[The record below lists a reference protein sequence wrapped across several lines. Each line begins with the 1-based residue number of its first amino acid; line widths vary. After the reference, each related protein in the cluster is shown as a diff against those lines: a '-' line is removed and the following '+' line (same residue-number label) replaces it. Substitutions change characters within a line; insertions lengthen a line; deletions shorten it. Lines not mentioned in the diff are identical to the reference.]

1 MSQPDTP
8 YPPIGDYALISDCHC
23 AALVSRR
30 GSVDWCCM
38 PRVDSDSCFGR
49 LLDWNDGGYCLI
61 APQDDGSAA
70 ARRYLQGTMV
80 LETHFKT
87 AQGEVR
93 LYDFFVMDATAPEQ
107 TRYNLVRLV
116 EGVAGE
122 VDMRVEVRPRFD
134 YGEILP
140 AMRRHENNT
149 YSATG
154 SNKGLLLHADHPLDV
169 IDNHD
174 LRGCFTIRA
183 GERARLIVHFEPPE
197 MIESALKD
205 RILDNVDADG
215 GLQRTCA
222 CWKEWSDRMHW
233 PYQFDEQSMRSAIV
247 LKSLTYRR
255 TGAIVAAP
263 TTSLPEWIG
272 GTRNWDYRFSWVR
285 DSVFTLRALY
295 RLGCFDEADSFL
307 RFIQRS
313 CAGSASQLQIMYGVD
328 GKRRLTEIEIGWLE
342 GYRGSQPV
350 RIGNCAAKQ
359 NQLDVY
365 GEVMELAWNWREGG
379 RDIDAH
385 YWDFLV
391 DVVETVSKEWS
402 KQDYG
407 IWEFR
412 GGPFHYVHSKAMCWS
427 AMNYGVMLAERD
439 KRDAP
444 VERWKQ
450 IRESIRDA
458 IEKKGYDAKRGVFT
472 QAFDNEYLDAALL
485 LLPRIGFLRYD
496 DPRMIRTADAIRRDL
511 DRKGLLARYNSPD
524 GLPGNEGVFLPCT
537 FWLAGCLALQ
547 GRIDLAWQYYHRAC
561 DCANDVGLLPEEFSV
576 EKNEMLG
583 NFPQGLTHVSQI
595 MARLALDQATQD
607 AQASS

>member
-1 MSQPDTP
+1 MSQPDIP

-23 AALVSRR
+23 SALVSRR

-49 LLDWNDGGYCLI
+49 LLDWDDGGYCLI
-61 APQDDGSAA
+61 APEDDGSAM

-87 AQGEVR
+87 GQGEVR
-93 LYDFFVMDATAPEQ
+93 LYDFFVMDPAAPEQ

-122 VDMRVEVRPRFD
+122 VRMCVEVRPRFD

-140 AMRRHENNT
+140 AMRCHENNT

-154 SNKGLLLHADHPLDV
+154 SNKGLILHADRPLDV

-174 LRGCFTIRA
+174 LQGCFTIRA
-183 GERARLIVHFEPPE
+183 GERVRLIVHFEPPE
-197 MIESALKD
+197 LIESALKR

-222 CWKEWSDRMHW
+222 WWNEWSGRMHW

-247 LKSLTYRR
+247 LKALTYRR

-328 GKRRLTEIEIGWLE
+328 GKRRLTEIEIDWLE

-365 GEVMELAWNWREGG
+365 GEVMELAWEWREGD
-379 RDIDAH
+379 REIDAH

-391 DVVETVSKEWS
+391 DVVETVNTEWQ

-412 GGPFHYVHSKAMCWS
+412 GGPLHYVHSKAMCWS

-458 IEKKGYDAKRGVFT
+458 IENKGYDAKRGVFV

-485 LLPRIGFLRYD
+485 LLPRIGFVRYD
-496 DPRMIRTADAIRRDL
+496 DPRMVRTADAIRRDL
-511 DRKGLLARYNSPD
+511 DHKGLLARYNSPD

-547 GRIDLAWQYYHRAC
+547 GRIDLAWQYYHRAR

-595 MARLALDQATQD
+595 MARLALEQATQD
-607 AQASS
+607 TRSSS

>member
-1 MSQPDTP
+1 MSQSDTP

-23 AALVSRR
+23 AALVSRH

-61 APQDDGSAA
+61 APEDDGSAM
-70 ARRYLQGTMV
+70 ARRYLPGTMV

-87 AQGEVR
+87 KQGEVR
-93 LYDFFVMDATAPEQ
+93 LYDFFVMDAAAPEQ

-122 VDMRVEVRPRFD
+122 VGMRVEVRPRFD

-140 AMRRHENNT
+140 AMRPHENNT
-149 YSATG
+149 YSAIG
-154 SNKGLLLHADHPLDV
+154 SNKGLILRADRPLDV
-169 IDNHD
+169 IDDHD
-174 LRGCFTIRA
+174 LQGCFTIRA
-183 GERARLIVHFEPPE
+183 GERVRLIVHFEPPE
-197 MIESALKD
+197 LIENALKQ
-205 RILDNVDADG
+205 RVLDDVDADG
-215 GLQRTCA
+215 GLQRTSA
-222 CWKEWSDRMHW
+222 CWQEWSGRMQW

-272 GTRNWDYRFSWVR
+272 GKRNWDYRFSWVR

-365 GEVMELAWNWREGG
+365 GEVMELAWEWREGD
-379 RDIDAH
+379 REIDKH
-385 YWDFLV
+385 YWDFLI
-391 DVVETVSKEWS
+391 DVVETVSTEWK

-412 GGPFHYVHSKAMCWS
+412 GGPFNYVHSKAMCWS

-439 KRDAP
+439 ARDAP

-458 IEKKGYDAKRGVFT
+458 IEKQGYDAKRGVFV

-485 LLPRIGFLRYD
+485 LLPRIGFVAYD
-496 DPRMIRTADAIRRDL
+496 DPRMVRTVDAIRQEL

-524 GLPGNEGVFLPCT
+524 GLPGDEGVFLPCT
-537 FWLAGCLALQ
+537 FWLVACLALQ
-547 GRIDLAWQYYHRAC
+547 GRVELAWQYYHRAR
-561 DCANDVGLLPEEFSV
+561 DCANDVGLLPEEFSI

-595 MARLALDQATQD
+595 MARLALEQATQD
-607 AQASS
+607 AGG

>member
-1 MSQPDTP
+1 
-8 YPPIGDYALISDCHC
+8 
-23 AALVSRR
+23 
-30 GSVDWCCM
+30 M

-49 LLDWNDGGYCLI
+49 LLDWDDGGYCLI
-61 APQDDGSAA
+61 APEEDGSAM

-87 AQGEVR
+87 ERGEVR
-93 LYDFFVMDATAPEQ
+93 LYDFFVMNAAAPEQ
-107 TRYNLVRLV
+107 AHYNLVRLV
-116 EGVAGE
+116 EGVTGE
-122 VDMRVEVRPRFD
+122 VSMCVEVRPRFD

-140 AMRRHENNT
+140 AMRCHENNT
-149 YSATG
+149 YSAIG
-154 SNKGLLLHADHPLDV
+154 SNKGLILHADYPLDV

-174 LRGCFTIRA
+174 LQGCVTIRA
-183 GERARLIVHFEPPE
+183 GERMRLIVHFEPPE
-197 MIESALKD
+197 LIENALER
-205 RILDNVDADG
+205 RILDDMDADG

-222 CWKEWSDRMHW
+222 CWQEWSGRMRW

-255 TGAIVAAP
+255 TGAIIAAP

-295 RLGCFDEADSFL
+295 QLGCFDEADSFL

-350 RIGNCAAKQ
+350 RIGNYAAKQ

-365 GEVMELAWNWREGG
+365 GEVMELAWEWRVGG
-379 RDIDAH
+379 REIDAH

-391 DVVETVSKEWS
+391 DVVETVSTEWP

-439 KRDAP
+439 TRDAP

-450 IRESIRDA
+450 IRDAIRDA
-458 IEKKGYDAKRGVFT
+458 IDNEGYEEKRGVFV
-472 QAFDNEYLDAALL
+472 QAFDNEYLDSALL
-485 LLPRIGFLRYD
+485 LLPRIGFVRYD
-496 DPRMIRTADAIRRDL
+496 DPRMIRTTDAIRHAL

-537 FWLAGCLALQ
+537 FWLVSCLALQ
-547 GRIDLAWQYYHRAC
+547 GRVDLAWQYYHRAR

-595 MARLALDQATQD
+595 MARLALEHATHD
-607 AQASS
+607 ADR

>member
-8 YPPIGDYALISDCHC
+8 YPPVGDYALISDCHC
-23 AALVSRR
+23 SALVSRR

-61 APQDDGSAA
+61 APEDDGSAM

-87 AQGEVR
+87 EQGEVR
-93 LYDFFVMDATAPEQ
+93 LYDFFVMDAAAPEQ
-107 TRYNLVRLV
+107 THYNLVRLV
-116 EGVAGE
+116 EGVTGE
-122 VDMRVEVRPRFD
+122 VRMSVEVRPRFD

-140 AMRRHENNT
+140 AMRCHENNT
-149 YSATG
+149 YSAIG
-154 SNKGLLLHADHPLDV
+154 SNKGLILHADRPLDV

-174 LRGCFTIRA
+174 LQGCFTIHA
-183 GERARLIVHFEPPE
+183 GERVRLIVHFEPPE
-197 MIESALKD
+197 MIESALK
-205 RILDNVDADG
+205 RGILDNFDTDG
-215 GLQRTCA
+215 GLQRTCG

-350 RIGNCAAKQ
+350 RVGNRAAKQ

-365 GEVMELAWNWREGG
+365 GEVMELAWEWREGG
-379 RDIDAH
+379 REIDAH

-391 DVVETVSKEWS
+391 DVVETVTTEWS

-412 GGPFHYVHSKAMCWS
+412 GGPLHYVHSKAMCWS

-439 KRDAP
+439 ARDAP

-450 IRESIRDA
+450 IRESIRGA
-458 IEKKGYDAKRGVFT
+458 VENQGYDAKRGVFV

-485 LLPRIGFLRYD
+485 LLPRIGFVAYD
-496 DPRMIRTADAIRRDL
+496 DPRMVRTADAIRHDL

-537 FWLAGCLALQ
+537 FWLASCLALQ
-547 GRIDLAWQYYHRAC
+547 GRIDLAWQYYHRARN
-561 DCANDVGLLPEEFSV
+561 CANDIGLLPEEFSV

-595 MARLALDQATQD
+595 MARLALEQATHD
-607 AQASS
+607 ASSSG

>member
-8 YPPIGDYALISDCHC
+8 YPPVGDYALISDCHC
-23 AALVSRR
+23 SALVSRR

-61 APQDDGSAA
+61 APEDDGSAM

-87 AQGEVR
+87 EQGEVR
-93 LYDFFVMDATAPEQ
+93 LYDFFVMDAAAPEQ
-107 TRYNLVRLV
+107 THYNLVRLV

-122 VDMRVEVRPRFD
+122 VRMSVEVRPRFD

-140 AMRRHENNT
+140 AMRCHENNT
-149 YSATG
+149 YSAIG
-154 SNKGLLLHADHPLDV
+154 SNKGLILHADRPLDV
-169 IDNHD
+169 IDNHG
-174 LRGCFTIRA
+174 LQGCFTIHA
-183 GERARLIVHFEPPE
+183 GERVRLIVHFEPPE
-197 MIESALKD
+197 MIESALK
-205 RILDNVDADG
+205 RGILDNVDADG
-215 GLQRTCA
+215 GLQRTCG
-222 CWKEWSDRMHW
+222 CWKAWSDRMHW

-350 RIGNCAAKQ
+350 RVGNRAAKQ

-365 GEVMELAWNWREGG
+365 GEVMELAWEWREGG
-379 RDIDAH
+379 REIDAH

-391 DVVETVSKEWS
+391 DVVETVTTEWS

-412 GGPFHYVHSKAMCWS
+412 GGPLHYVHSKAMCWS

-439 KRDAP
+439 ARDAP

-450 IRESIRDA
+450 IRESIRGA
-458 IEKKGYDAKRGVFT
+458 VENQGYDAKRGVFV

-485 LLPRIGFLRYD
+485 LLPRIGFVAYD
-496 DPRMIRTADAIRRDL
+496 DPRMVRTADAIRHDL

-537 FWLAGCLALQ
+537 FWLASCLALQ
-547 GRIDLAWQYYHRAC
+547 GRIDLAWQYYHRARN
-561 DCANDVGLLPEEFSV
+561 CANDIGLLPEEFSV

-595 MARLALDQATQD
+595 MARLALEQATHD
-607 AQASS
+607 ASSSG

>member
-23 AALVSRR
+23 SALVSRR

-49 LLDWNDGGYCLI
+49 LLDWDDGGYCLI
-61 APQDDGSAA
+61 APEDDGSAM

-93 LYDFFVMDATAPEQ
+93 LYDFFVMDAAAPEQ

-116 EGVAGE
+116 EGVKGE
-122 VDMRVEVRPRFD
+122 VNMCVEVRPRFD

-140 AMRRHENNT
+140 AMRCHENNT

-154 SNKGLLLHADHPLDV
+154 SNKGLILHADRPLDV

-174 LRGCFTIRA
+174 LQGCFTIRA
-183 GERARLIVHFEPPE
+183 GERVRLMVHFEPPE
-197 MIESALKD
+197 LIEKALKR
-205 RILDNVDADG
+205 RILEDVDADG
-215 GLQRTCA
+215 GLQRTCS
-222 CWKEWSDRMHW
+222 WWNEWSGRMHW

-328 GKRRLTEIEIGWLE
+328 GKRRLTEIELGWLE

-359 NQLDVY
+359 SQLDVY
-365 GEVMELAWNWREGG
+365 GEVMELAWEWREGD
-379 RDIDAH
+379 REIDAH
-385 YWDFLV
+385 YWGFLV
-391 DVVETVSKEWS
+391 DVVEAVNTEWQ

-412 GGPFHYVHSKAMCWS
+412 GGPLHYVHSKAMCWS
-427 AMNYGVMLAERD
+427 AVNYGVMLAERD

-450 IRESIRDA
+450 IRETIREA
-458 IEKKGYDAKRGVFT
+458 IEKEGYDAKRGVFV

-485 LLPRIGFLRYD
+485 LLPRIGFVRYD
-496 DPRMIRTADAIRRDL
+496 DPRMVRTADAIRRDL

-537 FWLAGCLALQ
+537 FWLASCLALQ
-547 GRIDLAWQYYHRAC
+547 GRIDLAWQYYHRAR

-595 MARLALDQATQD
+595 MARLALEQATKD
-607 AQASS
+607 ASSSG

>member
-23 AALVSRR
+23 SALVSRR

-49 LLDWNDGGYCLI
+49 LLDWDDGGYCLI
-61 APQDDGSAA
+61 APEEDGSAM

-87 AQGEVR
+87 ERGEVR
-93 LYDFFVMDATAPEQ
+93 LYDFFVMNAAAPEQ
-107 TRYNLVRLV
+107 AHYNLVRLV
-116 EGVAGE
+116 EGVTGE
-122 VDMRVEVRPRFD
+122 VSMCVEVRPRFD

-140 AMRRHENNT
+140 AMRCHENNT
-149 YSATG
+149 YSAIG
-154 SNKGLLLHADHPLDV
+154 SNKGLILHADYPLDV

-174 LRGCFTIRA
+174 LQGCVTIRA
-183 GERARLIVHFEPPE
+183 GERMRLIVHFEPPE
-197 MIESALKD
+197 LIENALER
-205 RILDNVDADG
+205 RILDDMDADG

-222 CWKEWSDRMHW
+222 CWQEWSGRMRW

-255 TGAIVAAP
+255 TGAIIAAP

-295 RLGCFDEADSFL
+295 QLGCFDEADSFL

-350 RIGNCAAKQ
+350 RIGNYAAKQ

-365 GEVMELAWNWREGG
+365 GEVMELAWEWRVGG
-379 RDIDAH
+379 REIDAH

-391 DVVETVSKEWS
+391 DVVETVSTEWP

-439 KRDAP
+439 TRDAP

-450 IRESIRDA
+450 IRDAIRDA
-458 IEKKGYDAKRGVFT
+458 IDNEGYEEKRGVFV
-472 QAFDNEYLDAALL
+472 QAFDNEYLDSALL
-485 LLPRIGFLRYD
+485 LLPRIGFVRYD
-496 DPRMIRTADAIRRDL
+496 DPRMIRTTDAIRHAL

-537 FWLAGCLALQ
+537 FWLVSCLALQ
-547 GRIDLAWQYYHRAC
+547 GRVDLAWQYYHRAR

-595 MARLALDQATQD
+595 MARLALEHATHD
-607 AQASS
+607 ADR

>member
-8 YPPIGDYALISDCHC
+8 YPPVGDYALISDCHC
-23 AALVSRR
+23 SALVSRR

-61 APQDDGSAA
+61 APEDDGSAM

-87 AQGEVR
+87 EQGEVR
-93 LYDFFVMDATAPEQ
+93 LYDFFMMDAAAPEQ
-107 TRYNLVRLV
+107 THYNLVRLV
-116 EGVAGE
+116 EGVTGE
-122 VDMRVEVRPRFD
+122 VRMSVEVRPRFD

-140 AMRRHENNT
+140 AMRCHENNT
-149 YSATG
+149 YSAIG
-154 SNKGLLLHADHPLDV
+154 SNKGLILHADRPLDV

-174 LRGCFTIRA
+174 LQGCFTIHA
-183 GERARLIVHFEPPE
+183 GERVRLIVHFEPPE
-197 MIESALKD
+197 MIESALK
-205 RILDNVDADG
+205 RGILDNVDADG
-215 GLQRTCA
+215 GLQRTCG
-222 CWKEWSDRMHW
+222 CWKAWSDRMHW

-350 RIGNCAAKQ
+350 RVGNRAAKQ

-365 GEVMELAWNWREGG
+365 GEVMELAWEWREGG
-379 RDIDAH
+379 REIDAH

-391 DVVETVSKEWS
+391 DVVETVTTEWS

-412 GGPFHYVHSKAMCWS
+412 GGPLHYVHSKAMCWS

-439 KRDAP
+439 ARDAP

-450 IRESIRDA
+450 IRESIRGA
-458 IEKKGYDAKRGVFT
+458 VENQGYDAKRGVFV

-485 LLPRIGFLRYD
+485 LLPRIGFVAYD
-496 DPRMIRTADAIRRDL
+496 DPRMVRTADAIRHDL

-537 FWLAGCLALQ
+537 FWLASCLALQ
-547 GRIDLAWQYYHRAC
+547 GRIDLAWQYYHRARN
-561 DCANDVGLLPEEFSV
+561 CANDIGLLPEEFSV

-595 MARLALDQATQD
+595 MARLALEQATHD
-607 AQASS
+607 ASSSG

>member
-23 AALVSRR
+23 SALVSRR

-49 LLDWNDGGYCLI
+49 LLDWDDGGYCLI
-61 APQDDGSAA
+61 APEEDGSAM

-87 AQGEVR
+87 ERGEVR
-93 LYDFFVMDATAPEQ
+93 LYDFFVMNAAAPEQ
-107 TRYNLVRLV
+107 AHYNLVRLV
-116 EGVAGE
+116 EGVTGE
-122 VDMRVEVRPRFD
+122 VSMCVEVRPRFD

-140 AMRRHENNT
+140 AMRCHENNT
-149 YSATG
+149 YSAIG
-154 SNKGLLLHADHPLDV
+154 SNKGLILHADYPLDV

-174 LRGCFTIRA
+174 LQGCVTIRA
-183 GERARLIVHFEPPE
+183 GERMRLIVHFEPPE
-197 MIESALKD
+197 LIEKALER
-205 RILDNVDADG
+205 RILDDMDADG

-222 CWKEWSDRMHW
+222 CWQEWSGRMRW

-255 TGAIVAAP
+255 TGAIIAAP

-295 RLGCFDEADSFL
+295 QLGCFDEADSFL

-350 RIGNCAAKQ
+350 RIGNYAAKQ

-365 GEVMELAWNWREGG
+365 GEVMELAWEWRVGG
-379 RDIDAH
+379 REIDAH

-391 DVVETVSKEWS
+391 DVVETVSTEWP

-439 KRDAP
+439 ARDAP

-450 IRESIRDA
+450 IRDAIRDA
-458 IEKKGYDAKRGVFT
+458 IDNEGYEEKRGVFV
-472 QAFDNEYLDAALL
+472 QAFDNEYLDSALL
-485 LLPRIGFLRYD
+485 LLPRIGFVRYD
-496 DPRMIRTADAIRRDL
+496 DPRMIRTTDAIRHAL

-537 FWLAGCLALQ
+537 FWLVSCLALQ
-547 GRIDLAWQYYHRAC
+547 GRVDLAWQYYHRAR

-595 MARLALDQATQD
+595 MARLALEHATHD
-607 AQASS
+607 ADR

>member
-23 AALVSRR
+23 SALVSRR

-61 APQDDGSAA
+61 APEEDGSAM

-87 AQGEVR
+87 GQGEVR
-93 LYDFFVMDATAPEQ
+93 LYDFFVMDPAAPEQ

-122 VDMRVEVRPRFD
+122 VRMCVEVRSRFD

-140 AMRRHENNT
+140 AMRCHENNT

-154 SNKGLLLHADHPLDV
+154 SNKGLILHADRPLDV

-174 LRGCFTIRA
+174 LQGCFTIRA
-183 GERARLIVHFEPPE
+183 GERVRLIVHFEPPE
-197 MIESALKD
+197 LIESALKH

-222 CWKEWSDRMHW
+222 WWNEWSGRMHW

-247 LKSLTYRR
+247 LKALTYRR

-313 CAGSASQLQIMYGVD
+313 CAGSATQLQIMYGVD

-365 GEVMELAWNWREGG
+365 GEVMELAWEWREGG
-379 RDIDAH
+379 REIDVH

-391 DVVETVSKEWS
+391 DVVETVNAEWQ

-412 GGPFHYVHSKAMCWS
+412 GGPLHYVHSKAMCWS

-439 KRDAP
+439 QRDAP

-458 IEKKGYDAKRGVFT
+458 IEKEGYDAKRGVFV

-485 LLPRIGFLRYD
+485 LLPRIGFVRYD
-496 DPRMIRTADAIRRDL
+496 DPRMVRTTDAIRRDL

-547 GRIDLAWQYYHRAC
+547 GRIDLAWQYYHRAR

-576 EKNEMLG
+576 EKGEMLG

-607 AQASS
+607 AGK

>member
-1 MSQPDTP
+1 MSQPDTS

-23 AALVSRR
+23 SALISRH

-61 APQDDGSAA
+61 APEEDGSAM

-87 AQGEVR
+87 ARGEVR
-93 LYDFFVMDATAPEQ
+93 LYDFFVMDAAAPEQ
-107 TRYNLVRLV
+107 AHYNLVRLV

-122 VDMRVEVRPRFD
+122 VSMCIEVRPRFD

-140 AMRRHENNT
+140 AMRCHENNT
-149 YSATG
+149 YSAIG
-154 SNKGLLLHADHPLDV
+154 SNKGLILHADCPLDV

-174 LRGCFTIRA
+174 LQGCVTIRA
-183 GERARLIVHFEPPE
+183 GERMRLIVHFEPPE
-197 MIESALKD
+197 LIEKALKH
-205 RILDNVDADG
+205 RILDDVDADG

-222 CWKEWSDRMHW
+222 CWQEWSGRMRW

-285 DSVFTLRALY
+285 DSVFTLHALY
-295 RLGCFDEADSFL
+295 QLGCFDEADGFL

-350 RIGNCAAKQ
+350 RIGNYAAKQ

-365 GEVMELAWNWREGG
+365 GEVMELAWEWRVGG
-379 RDIDAH
+379 REIDAH

-391 DVVETVSKEWS
+391 DVVETVSTEWP

-439 KRDAP
+439 ARDAP
-444 VERWKQ
+444 VERWRQ
-450 IRESIRDA
+450 IRDA
-458 IEKKGYDAKRGVFT
+458 IRDAIDNEGYDAKRGVFV
-472 QAFDNEYLDAALL
+472 QAFDNEYLDSALL
-485 LLPRIGFLRYD
+485 LLPRIGFVRYD
-496 DPRMIRTADAIRRDL
+496 DPRMIRTTDAIRHAL

-537 FWLAGCLALQ
+537 FWLVSCLALQ
-547 GRIDLAWQYYHRAC
+547 GRVDLAWQYYHRAC

-595 MARLALDQATQD
+595 MARLALERAMHD
-607 AQASS
+607 ADR